1 MGQQQAEDEHLRSYD
16 AAQRRRLHEEEKE
29 ILKGPLDS
37 SDTRLVRGPDGQIY
51 RVRSS
56 QPRRHAKAN
65 EDDNEEEESNFP
77 LVRGPD
83 GRLYRIKVEQQREMK
98 KESQTNEGGDGDG
111 DIQAQKQEQSTK
123 LKVPVRDSMVVTQEK
138 PSQKKSSKKR
148 VTIIVE
154 DASDSETEDD
164 EYKSVWRNRRPS
176 PGKWME
182 PVEDF
187 KTTH

>member
-1 MGQQQAEDEHLRSYD
+1 MGQQQAEDEHLRAYD
-16 AAQRRRLHEEEKE
+16 AAQRRRLQEEEKE

-37 SDTRLVRGPDGQIY
+37 PDTRLVRGPDGQIY
-51 RVRSS
+51 RVRNS
-56 QPRRHAKAN
+56 QPRRHVKIN
-65 EDDNEEEESNFP
+65 EEEEEESNFQ

-83 GRLYRIKVEQQREMK
+83 GRLYRMKVEQQKETK
-98 KESQTNEGGDGDG
+98 NESQTNEDGDGDG
-111 DIQAQKQEQSTK
+111 DKQAQKQEQSTK
-123 LKVPVRDSMVVTQEK
+123 IKVPVRDSMAVTQEK
-138 PSQKKSSKKR
+138 PSKKKSSKKR

-176 PGKWME
+176 PGKWKE